1 MRLQGVQRQGLRAP
15 AGAAPIPLDAGYNAI
30 PSRDAAE
37 RDATAALLLALLFPD
52 RALGTPT
59 AWCQRGSS
67 APSRAALALGA
78 AGRSYRVIV
87 DFARSRVG
95 LARIERE
102 GAQERVSTD
111 ADGVADALRELG
123 LPAFD
128 DYLALAWIGGRVPA
142 PPAPDEPDAEV
153 AQAAAAVGGTTA
165 DTLVETPGGTFVR
178 PAQTPAASEPDA
190 TRALELARV
199 QAELAVAER
208 VAQQRRELLAR
219 RERLEQARG
228 TLVAQEHELKA
239 CQSELEQLAPLA
251 EGIDELEERIRRY
264 RGLVEARDRER
275 EALDRARHEL
285 LDDRGRL
292 RVVPPAQ
299 RAWIALGLLLGVC
312 GAASGAVVHPGFAAL
327 GLAGVALAS
336 AAFWISRSAERR
348 VGGIEARLAALRV
361 RERAIERHFEA
372 EGAVV
377 RALLRAL
384 GLDGADALEA
394 AAARFRE
401 CLVRAETLRGALE
414 TARRAFPEGTE
425 AELAELA
432 TRLDELPESDV
443 AALRRRLL
451 ELAPP
456 PPEPPAVAEPT
467 PVPPAPKLE
476 APEQVARPSE
486 EATQPEV
493 GDAIDA
499 DALDAALAAAARWL
513 GRGLGEIEAAVAPTF
528 PVYLRSLTRG
538 TLVAAERRRGQWLVR
553 ADPREQPRAF
563 EAVSPALRQ
572 RALIALRLAL
582 LERLAPARPIPVLA
596 LSAGLALDDEGSAA
610 LGRALRR
617 LSAVTQIVH
626 FT

>member
-1 MRLQGVQRQGLRAP
+1 VRLQGVQRQGLRAP

-30 PSRDAAE
+30 PSRDPAE
-37 RDATAALLLALLFPD
+37 RDATAALVLALLFPD

-111 ADGVADALRELG
+111 ADGVAAALRELG

-128 DYLALAWIGGRVPA
+128 DYLALAWIGGRVPR
-142 PPAPDEPDAEV
+142 PPAPDEPEVEV
-153 AQAAAAVGGTTA
+153 AEAAAGGTTV
-165 DTLVETPGGTFVR
+165 DTLVETLGGSFVR
-178 PAQTPAASEPDA
+178 SAPTPAPSEPDS
-190 TRALELARV
+190 TRAAGLARV

-219 RERLEQARG
+219 RERLEQARA

-251 EGIDELEERIRRY
+251 EGIEEFDERIRRY
-264 RGLVEARDRER
+264 RGLVEARDGER

-336 AAFWISRSAERR
+336 VALWISRSAQRR

-372 EGAVV
+372 EGAAV

-425 AELAELA
+425 AELAELG

-443 AALRRRLL
+443 SALRRRLL

-456 PPEPPAVAEPT
+456 PPPEPPTVAEPM
-467 PVPPAPKLE
+467 PPAP
-476 APEQVARPSE
+476 APSLDAAPQPAPPSE
-486 EATQPEV
+486 EETQPEV

-538 TLVAAERRRGQWLVR
+538 TLVAAERRGGQWLVR
-553 ADPREQPRAF
+553 ADPREQPRPF
-563 EAVSPALRQ
+563 ESVSPALRQ

-582 LERLAPARPIPVLA
+582 LERLAPSRPIPVLA
-596 LSAGLALDDEGSAA
+596 LASGLALDDEGSAA